1 MKNLINH
8 LRDTQAMASL
18 IGDSP
23 AFVKA
28 IGQLPAIAKA
38 EATVLISGETG
49 TGKELIAR
57 AIHYLSTR
65 CAFAFIPVNCGSL
78 TDSLLG
84 DDIFG
89 HERGSF
95 TDAHSRREGLIAQAD
110 KGTLFLDEV
119 DSLTTTA
126 QVPFLRFLQDQRYRL
141 VGSSCEKQADV
152 RIVAA
157 TNTSLDQLLGAGTF
171 RRDLY
176 YRLNVFSI
184 KLPPLRN
191 RREDILALAA
201 HFLKKHTPPD
211 KLEPQLSPSAGASL
225 LSYDWPGNIRELE
238 NAITRAIHLCQ
249 TDTIEIEDLG
259 IRSKAENLPDSS
271 PFATRRLRSLKA
283 MKQEMIEAF
292 ERNYLTRLMCENEW
306 NVSHAARA
314 AGKERRDLGKLLK
327 KYRLDST
334 SSISTDSTPSPQL

>member
-1 MKNLINH
+1 MKNLINN

-28 IGQLPAIAKA
+28 IGTLPAIAKA

-49 TGKELIAR
+49 TGKELLAR
-57 AIHYLSTR
+57 AIHYLSKR

-95 TDAHSRREGLIAQAD
+95 TDAHSRREGLIAQAE

-126 QVPFLRFLQDQRYRL
+126 QVPFLRFLQDQKYRL

-157 TNTSLDQLLGAGTF
+157 TNTSLDQLLRAGTF

-184 KLPPLRN
+184 KLPPLRD
-191 RREDILALAA
+191 RQEDILALAT
-201 HFLKKHTPPD
+201 HFLKKHTPAD
-211 KLEPQLSPSAGASL
+211 KFELQLSPSARASL
-225 LSYDWPGNIRELE
+225 LSYDWPGNVRELE
-238 NAITRAIHLCQ
+238 NAITRAIHISQ
-249 TDTIEIEDLG
+249 SDTIEIEDLG
-259 IRSKAENLPDSS
+259 IRSRAQNLFDS
-271 PFATRRLRSLKA
+271 PLATRRLRSLKA

-292 ERNYLTRLMCENEW
+292 ERDYLTRLMCENEW
-306 NVSHAARA
+306 NVSRAARA

-327 KYRLDST
+327 KYQLN
-334 SSISTDSTPSPQL
+334 SSRSFSTDSTPSPQL

>member
-1 MKNLINH
+1 MKKLINH

-18 IGDSP
+18 IGESP

-28 IGQLPAIAKA
+28 IEQLPAIAKA
-38 EATVLISGETG
+38 DATVLISGETG

-57 AIHYLSTR
+57 AIHYLSKR

-95 TDAHSRREGLIAQAD
+95 TDAHSRREGLIAQAE

-119 DSLTTTA
+119 DSLTTKA
-126 QVPFLRFLQDQRYRL
+126 QVPFLRFLQDQKYRL

-157 TNTSLDQLLGAGTF
+157 TNASLDPLLQAGTF
-171 RRDLY
+171 RTDLY

-184 KLPPLRN
+184 KLPPLRD
-191 RREDILALAA
+191 RRDDILALAA
-201 HFLKKHTPPD
+201 HFLKKHTPAD
-211 KLEPQLSPSAGASL
+211 KLEPQLSPSACASL
-225 LSYDWPGNIRELE
+225 LSYDWPGNVRELE
-238 NAITRAIHLCQ
+238 NAVTRAIHLCR
-249 TDTIEIEDLG
+249 TGTIEIEDLG
-259 IRSKAENLPDSS
+259 IRPRAQNLFDS
-271 PFATRRLRSLKA
+271 PLPTRRLRSLKA
-283 MKQEMIEAF
+283 MKQEMVEAF

-327 KYRLDST
+327 KYQLDSSKSF
-334 SSISTDSTPSPQL
+334 SSDSTPSPRL

>member
-18 IGDSP
+18 IGESP

-28 IGQLPAIAKA
+28 IDQLPAIAKA
-38 EATVLISGETG
+38 DATVLISGETG

-57 AIHYLSTR
+57 AIHYLSKR

-95 TDAHSRREGLIAQAD
+95 TDAHSRREGLIAQAEN
-110 KGTLFLDEV
+110 GTLFLDEV

-126 QVPFLRFLQDQRYRL
+126 QVPFLRFLQDQKYRL

-157 TNTSLDQLLGAGTF
+157 TNASLDQLLQAGTF
-171 RRDLY
+171 RTDLY

-184 KLPPLRN
+184 KLPPLRD
-191 RREDILALAA
+191 RRDDILALAA
-201 HFLKKHTPPD
+201 HFLKKHTPAD
-211 KLEPQLSPSAGASL
+211 KLELQLSPSACAFL
-225 LSYDWPGNIRELE
+225 LSYDWPGNVRELE
-238 NAITRAIHLCQ
+238 NAVTRAIHLCR

-259 IRSKAENLPDSS
+259 IRSRAQNLFDTPL
-271 PFATRRLRSLKA
+271 PTRRLRSLKA
-283 MKQEMIEAF
+283 MKQEMVEAF

-327 KYRLDST
+327 KYQLDS
-334 SSISTDSTPSPQL
+334 SNSFSTDSTPRPRL

>member
-1 MKNLINH
+1 MKNLITH
-8 LRDTQAMASL
+8 LRDTQAMASI

-23 AFVKA
+23 SFVKA

-57 AIHYLSTR
+57 AIHYLSKR

-95 TDAHSRREGLIAQAD
+95 TDAHSRREGLIAQAE

-141 VGSSCEKQADV
+141 VGSSCEKQANV

-171 RRDLY
+171 RSDLY

-184 KLPPLRN
+184 RLPPLRG
-191 RREDILALAA
+191 RREDILSLAA

-211 KLEPQLSPSAGASL
+211 KLELKLSPSAGASL
-225 LSYDWPGNIRELE
+225 LSHEWPGNIRELE
-238 NAITRAIHLCQ
+238 NTIMRSIHLCQ

-259 IRSKAENLPDSS
+259 IRSGAENLSDSS
-271 PFATRRLRSLKA
+271 PVATRRLRSLKA
-283 MKQEMIEAF
+283 MKQEVIEAF
-292 ERNYLTRLMCENEW
+292 ERNYLTRLMCENNG

-327 KYRLDST
+327 KYHLDST
-334 SSISTDSTPSPQL
+334 SSSSIDSTSSP